1 MTTLTLVRPPT
12 KTQNRLLTGRPS
24 TTLITT
30 STLLVLKNQ
39 RYPVS
44 PVSETAEAVPVAVV
58 DVQTTVTLNRPAL
71 RQRIVAPGT
80 QGTPLPATVKVLV
93 YSLSVSSVSAM

>member
-12 KTQNRLLTGRPS
+12 KTQNRLLKDRPS

-30 STLLVLKNQ
+30 STLLELKNH

-44 PVSETAEAVPVAVV
+44 LVSDTAEAVPDAVV
-58 DVQTTVTLNRPAL
+58 DAHTTVTLNRPEF
-71 RQRIVAPGT
+71 RHRVVAPGT
-80 QGTPLPATVKVLV
+80 QGPVPPPATVNVLV
-93 YSLSVSSVSAM
+93 YSLSVSS